1 MFEDSSLSISIS
13 NQKEPEPLSVSQ
25 ISGMIQTALSGQF
38 SNISVKGEISGLKI
52 AASGHVYFDLK
63 DDKAVI
69 NGICWRGNA
78 SRIKVKLEDGLE
90 VIVKGSVSTY
100 PARSNYQLIANNIE
114 VAGEGA
120 LMKLLEERRKKL
132 LEEGIFDSS
141 RKQEIPYMPSCIGVV
156 TSPTG
161 AVIRDIIH
169 RIADRFGINVLLYP
183 VIVQGQGAAEQI
195 VEGIE
200 FFNNL
205 LDSNSKNL
213 TVPETL
219 IVARGGGSIED
230 LWAFNEEVV
239 VRAAANSKIPLISAV
254 GHETDTTLIDYASD
268 KRAPTPTAAAEMA
281 VPVKTEIQAYLMDLN
296 QRSFQLI
303 NHKIG
308 NLKRILD
315 ARASSL
321 LSPKQMLINMAQ
333 RLDDVSERLENS
345 VNISLREKQ
354 YKLSQLTLKS
364 HMITSL
370 LEQKLK
376 EVKSS
381 KALLESYNYKNVLN
395 RGYSV
400 IHLNNNKIA
409 KSISD
414 LPNGTAFE
422 IELAD
427 GRKGAIIDYN
437 GNEGDIKK
445 IDTKKTSI
453 KKTEKKIKPNTNQ
466 QDLF

>member
-1 MFEDSSLSISIS
+1 
-13 NQKEPEPLSVSQ
+13 
-25 ISGMIQTALSGQF
+25 
-38 SNISVKGEISGLKI
+38 
-52 AASGHVYFDLK
+52 
-63 DDKAVI
+63 
-69 NGICWRGNA
+69 
-78 SRIKVKLEDGLE
+78 
-90 VIVKGSVSTY
+90 
-100 PARSNYQLIANNIE
+100 
-114 VAGEGA
+114 
-120 LMKLLEERRKKL
+120 
-132 LEEGIFDSS
+132 
-141 RKQEIPYMPSCIGVV
+141 
-156 TSPTG
+156 
-161 AVIRDIIH
+161 
-169 RIADRFGINVLLYP
+169 
-183 VIVQGQGAAEQI
+183 
-195 VEGIE
+195 
-200 FFNNL
+200 
-205 LDSNSKNL
+205 
-213 TVPETL
+213 
-219 IVARGGGSIED
+219 
-230 LWAFNEEVV
+230 
-239 VRAAANSKIPLISAV
+239 
-254 GHETDTTLIDYASD
+254 
-268 KRAPTPTAAAEMA
+268 
-281 VPVKTEIQAYLMDLN
+281 MDLN

-308 NLKRILD
+308 NLKRIFD

-453 KKTEKKIKPNTNQ
+453 K
-466 QDLF
+466 